1 MSIYFSNKDCIGAID
16 GTHSRVKVSRA
27 EAPRFRG
34 KKDHPTQNIFAACG
48 FDMKFTYVLSG
59 WEGTAPD
66 SRILKD
72 ALSREHPL
80 RIPEGDAGFM
90 LKPGILTPYRGV
102 WNHLKEYSVRYIMPN
117 KGNKTAEANQPSKDN
132 LRWSDDMDEVLL
144 NALAE
149 EASKG
154 NRHDGSWTTEAY
166 ANVVKTLSIAI
177 GPHITKNHI
186 KNRIKTLKDHFA
198 EAYDLFHHLS
208 GFEKPQAEKWKKM
221 QIKHYDTLKE
231 LFGADRA
238 TDVNRGHDTPTFSA
252 NLDSPSAPHS
262 QPNQLGGT
270 STSRGTKR
278 KSPMNDFLEAQYE
291 KVALKITTMADAVKE
306 GTYLSSKLHDVAQR
320 QVESAE
326 RQASVAERQVS
337 IAEKQVSLIER
348 QVAIAEKGLAIM
360 QQSRPRLYSESDVWD
375 MLTDLGLIGSAR
387 MQCYQF
393 LCENEQKKRQIF
405 RIPPKM
411 RLDALFHFMTA
422 AGVRLGD
429 MVLS

>member
-1 MSIYFSNKDCIGAID
+1 
-16 GTHSRVKVSRA
+16 
-27 EAPRFRG
+27 
-34 KKDHPTQNIFAACG
+34 
-48 FDMKFTYVLSG
+48 
-59 WEGTAPD
+59 
-66 SRILKD
+66 
-72 ALSREHPL
+72 
-80 RIPEGDAGFM
+80 
-90 LKPGILTPYRGV
+90 
-102 WNHLKEYSVRYIMPN
+102 MPN

-154 NRHDGSWTTEAY
+154 NRHDGSWTTKAY

-186 KNRIKTLKDHFA
+186 KNRMKTLKDHFA

-208 GFEKPQAEKWKKM
+208 GFAWNPVTRKFEAEEEVWQDFIKGETTSRKIKKM

-238 TDVNRGHDTPTFSA
+238 TGKGAAMSRERIQEIDRDHIDLNDSFENIEFSDIDVIMGHDTPTFSA

-270 STSRGTKR
+270 STSRETKR
-278 KSPMNDFLEAQYE
+278 KSPINDFLEAQYE
-291 KVALKITTMADAVKE
+291 KVALEITTMADAVKE

-326 RQASVAERQVS
+326 RQASMAERQVS
-337 IAEKQVSLIER
+337 VAEKQVSLIER

-375 MLTDLGLIGSAR
+375 MLTELGLIGSAR

-393 LCENEQKKRQIF
+393 LCENEQKKCQIF
-405 RIPPKM
+405 GIPPEM

>member
-16 GTHSRVKVSRA
+16 GTHSRVK
-27 EAPRFRG
+27 
-34 KKDHPTQNIFAACG
+34 
-48 FDMKFTYVLSG
+48 
-59 WEGTAPD
+59 EGTASD

-72 ALSREHPL
+72 TLSREHPL
-80 RIPEGDAGFM
+80 RIPEGKYYLGDAGFM

-102 WNHLKEYSVRYIMPN
+102 RYHLKEYSVRYIMPN
-117 KGNKTAEANQPSKDN
+117 KENKTAEANQPSKDN
-132 LRWSDDMDEVLL
+132 LRWSNDMD
-144 NALAE
+144 
-149 EASKG
+149 G

-186 KNRIKTLKDHFA
+186 KNRMKTLKDHFA
-198 EAYDLFHHLS
+198 EAYDLFHYLS
-208 GFEKPQAEKWKKM
+208 GFAWNPVTRKFEVEEEVWQDF
-221 QIKHYDTLKE
+221 IKE
-231 LFGADRA
+231 LFEADRA
-238 TDVNRGHDTPTFSA
+238 TGKGAATSRERIQEIDRDHIDLNDSFENIRFSDIDVNRGHDTPTFSA

-291 KVALKITTMADAVKE
+291 KVALGITAMADAVKE
-306 GTYLSSKLHDVAQR
+306 GTYLSTKLHDVAQR

-326 RQASVAERQVS
+326 RQASVAERKVS
-337 IAEKQVSLIER
+337 VAEKQVSLIER
-348 QVAIAEKGLAIM
+348 QVAIAERGLAIM

-393 LCENEQKKRQIF
+393 LCENKQKKRQIF
-405 RIPPKM
+405 GIPPEM

-422 AGVRLGD
+422 AGARLGD

>member
-1 MSIYFSNKDCIGAID
+1 IQEID
-16 GTHSRVKVSRA
+16 R
-27 EAPRFRG
+27 
-34 KKDHPTQNIFAACG
+34 DHIDLNDSFENIEF
-48 FDMKFTYVLSG
+48 FD
-59 WEGTAPD
+59 
-66 SRILKD
+66 I
-72 ALSREHPL
+72 
-80 RIPEGDAGFM
+80 
-90 LKPGILTPYRGV
+90 
-102 WNHLKEYSVRYIMPN
+102 
-117 KGNKTAEANQPSKDN
+117 
-132 LRWSDDMDEVLL
+132 
-144 NALAE
+144 
-149 EASKG
+149 
-154 NRHDGSWTTEAY
+154 
-166 ANVVKTLSIAI
+166 
-177 GPHITKNHI
+177 
-186 KNRIKTLKDHFA
+186 
-198 EAYDLFHHLS
+198 
-208 GFEKPQAEKWKKM
+208 
-221 QIKHYDTLKE
+221 
-231 LFGADRA
+231 
-238 TDVNRGHDTPTFSA
+238 DVNRGHDTPTFSA

-429 MVLS
+429 MES